1 MTSLAYPHTPLN
13 RTKNMRFS
21 SALFTGKERDE
32 ETGYGYFGARYM
44 DHELMTMWLSVDPLA
59 DKYSS
64 ISPYAYCAWNPVKL
78 IDPDGRDVWSV
89 DENGNIQKTGI
100 DGGEMKQTINYANGN
115 TATFSGKHYQ
125 SILTDLSKSV
135 EKSPLSSSKGDVT
148 KKRSMTK
155 LFLSLADNTNV
166 EWGLHKFKGG
176 KYTISTL
183 HERQLSAD
191 PETLG
196 ESMSDLITM
205 IHSHPSAEP
214 NTKAEWSSMGF
225 LTKDGTYKTCWSVIR
240 PSDYTVR
247 KNYPEKVNYYIY
259 MKKSQN
265 LYQLGL
271 GPNLYPEYKGRIINS
286 INLPW

>member
-1 MTSLAYPHTPLN
+1 MT
-13 RTKNMRFS
+13 
-21 SALFTGKERDE
+21 G
-32 ETGYGYFGARYM
+32 
-44 DHELMTMWLSVDPLA
+44 WLSVDPMA
-59 DKYSS
+59 DKYPSV
-64 ISPYAYCAWNPVKL
+64 SPYNYCAWNPVKL
-78 IDPDGRDVWSV
+78 VDPDGRDVWSV
-89 DENGNIQKTGI
+89 DENGNIKKTGI
-100 DGGEMKQTINYANGN
+100 DGGEMKQTINYANGK

-125 SILTDLSKSV
+125 SILTDLSKSEVFSV
-135 EKSPLSSSKGDVT
+135 EKGPVSSSKGNVT
-148 KKRSMTK
+148 KKRSMAK
-155 LFLSLADNTNV
+155 LFLSLANNTNV
-166 EWGLHKFKGG
+166 EWELHKFKGG

-183 HERQLSAD
+183 HEQSSAD

-196 ESMSDLITM
+196 ESMSDLITV

-247 KNYPEKVNYYIY
+247 KNYPEEVNYYIY

-271 GPNLYPEYKGRIINS
+271 GSNLYPEYKGRIINS